1 MMALEVVNGTEMQGT
16 DLGYSLTVIVMILVW
31 MSRLKGEKKR
41 GGLLLGSGL
50 ANISMMMTF
59 TEMRN
64 QGDQVRAFS
73 HTNPELTFRHPFKV
87 SEKVDTQSCR

>member
-1 MMALEVVNGTEMQGT
+1 MERKCREQIQDILEGHCDDTCLDVKVE
-16 DLGYSLTVIVMILVW
+16 
-31 MSRLKGEKKR
+31 RREEKR
-41 GGLLLGSGL
+41 RLLLGGGL

-64 QGDQVRAFS
+64 RGDQVWAFS
-73 HTNPELTFRHPFKV
+73 HTNPELTFRHPFKI